1 MDYIIENANILK
13 ENQLS
18 KNSILIKENK
28 FSAYQAAFH
37 QYKLIR
43 MDAEP
48 YIMTPTTVLLDT
60 KIPFKGT
67 FTEMKKYMIDQFIL
81 RGCTTLF
88 TYVKVSYEN
97 ELIEKINEL
106 KTSLLNSPIDF
117 IIGVKIPIRI
127 LTPSFIRK
135 CKKEKV
141 PAIFLELHNNEELE
155 HIPWGWIREAMF
167 PYNCPLIPLI
177 SSSFKKETKH
187 TLAKWKVTV
196 QNERISALYE
206 NLEEN
211 QPLTVPV
218 LNKIGLYPQKGSLMC
233 GMEVSYN
240 LYLKGR
246 EIRNADDEDLFHNY
260 FNRLVVTVHNG
271 KVVRAGKEVLFRP
284 GNGKHVKIR
293 TPSYFT
299 L

>member
-13 ENQLS
+13 ENQIS
-18 KNSILIKENK
+18 QNSILIRENRI
-28 FSAYQAAFH
+28 SAYQSAFH

-60 KIPFKGT
+60 NIPFKGT
-67 FTEMKKYMIDQFIL
+67 FPEMKKYMINQFLL

-97 ELIEKINEL
+97 ELIEKINEM
-106 KTSLLNSPIDF
+106 KTSLINSPIDF
-117 IIGVKIPIRI
+117 IIGVRIPIRL

-141 PAIFLELHNNEELE
+141 PAIFLELHNNEELD

-167 PYNCPLIPLI
+167 PYNSPLIPLI
-177 SSSFKKETKH
+177 SSSLKKETKH
-187 TLAKWKVTV
+187 PLAKWKVTV
-196 QNERISALYE
+196 QNERIPALYE
-206 NLEEN
+206 DLEEN

-246 EIRNADDEDLFHNY
+246 EMTNADDENLFHHHL
-260 FNRLVVTVHNG
+260 NRLVVTVHNG
-271 KVVRAGKEVLFRP
+271 KVVRADKEVLFKP
-284 GNGKHVKIR
+284 GNGKHVRIR